1 MEPRPYHSYLFF
13 GVEKSFY
20 QRPASEQERHKKSLR
35 DLLARHAEL
44 TITPYLTQ
52 GLTAGTT
59 FMLWVWAEEPEAIQK
74 LARDIMHTSFGQ
86 WLTLV
91 HSYFGIVR
99 PSTYSGR
106 TGKSDQTIQN
116 FADRLRYLVLYPFTK
131 TTGWYQL
138 DFEERRSIMGK
149 HIKVG
154 VSHAPIRQCL
164 LYSYGVDDQEFLVS
178 YEMDSLTAF
187 QDLVIE
193 MRSTASRIYTQNDTP
208 IFTCTYKPLEAMLAW
223 L

>member
-13 GVEKSFY
+13 DVEKSFY
-20 QRPASEQERHKKSLR
+20 GLPAGEQERHKKALR
-35 DLLARHAEL
+35 ELLERQSHL
-44 TITPYLTQ
+44 TLTPYLTQ
-52 GLTAGTT
+52 GLKVRTT
-59 FMLWVWAEEPEAIQK
+59 FMLWCWAAQPEAIQE
-74 LARDIMHTSFGQ
+74 LVRDILRASFGQ
-86 WLTLV
+86 WLTLSY
-91 HSYFGIVR
+91 SYFGIVR
-99 PSTYSGR
+99 PSAYSGR
-106 TGKSDQTIQN
+106 TGKPDQTIQN
-116 FADRLRYLVLYPFTK
+116 FADRLPYLVLYPFTK

-138 DFEERRSIMGK
+138 DFEERRSIMGR

-164 LYSYGVDDQEFLVS
+164 LYSYGVDDHEFLVS

-208 IFTCTYKPLEAMLAW
+208 MFTCVYKPLEALLAW

>member
-13 GVEKSFY
+13 DVEKSFY
-20 QRPASEQERHKKSLR
+20 QRPVAEQERHKKFLR

-52 GLTAGTT
+52 GLRAGTT

-74 LARDIMHTSFGQ
+74 LARDILRTSFGQ

-91 HSYFGIVR
+91 YSYFGIVR

-106 TGKSDQTIQN
+106 TGKPDQTIQN
-116 FADRLRYLVLYPFTK
+116 FTDRLRYLVLYPFTK
-131 TTGWYQL
+131 TTDWYQL

-164 LYSYGVDDQEFLVS
+164 LYSYGVDNHEFLVS

-193 MRSTASRIYTQNDTP
+193 MRSTASRIYTENDTP
-208 IFTCTYKPLEAMLAW
+208 IFTCTYTPLEELLAW